1 MASFQV
7 QRYAFSNATA
17 DDYQI
22 VTGLTGK
29 KIGVVSY
36 HLGAAGTNTV
46 KFTDEI
52 TDEVQTVTLTGS
64 PLFKTSEGKGLSVTL
79 GSSNSVAGYINY
91 VILDER

>member
-29 KIGVVSY
+29 KIGV
-36 HLGAAGTNTV
+36 
-46 KFTDEI
+46 
-52 TDEVQTVTLTGS
+52 
-64 PLFKTSEGKGLSVTL
+64 TL